1 MLLVYLPSTW
11 MVQRQ
16 QVNSLHRQLHVARVM
31 NKVDYDSPWD
41 ALVAQLYSGIV
52 EQTKAKI

>member
-1 MLLVYLPSTW
+1 